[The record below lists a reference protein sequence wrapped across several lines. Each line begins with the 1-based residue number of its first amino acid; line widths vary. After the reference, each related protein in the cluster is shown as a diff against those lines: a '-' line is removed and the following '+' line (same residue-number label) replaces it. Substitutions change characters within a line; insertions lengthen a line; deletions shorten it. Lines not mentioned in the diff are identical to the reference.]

1 MRVSTVRA
9 ISGAKSSGGLCARSL
24 VRSVLVICVILSGV
38 PCVAIAQEA
47 DPDPPSSPQ
56 ANDLGSIFAPSVWF
70 MLNTPVQ
77 KSMDL
82 KIYGFYIGE
91 LDVPVAQV
99 DLTIRTR
106 KFLTVTPSYLY
117 YSVPP
122 EGLDKLSPGPY
133 TENYSE
139 HQFRIDGNVLLA
151 IRKLEMSIR
160 NMYVRRYRPSP
171 NPEANRYRGR
181 IALAHPIAIYGR
193 NWKPFVSFE
202 AYYEH
207 NNGGW
212 NRDRVWTGVTV
223 PLKGRVVI
231 QPSYMWENSE
241 GGTDINYLLIGLMV
255 NMR

>member
-1 MRVSTVRA
+1 VF
-9 ISGAKSSGGLCARSL
+9 L
-24 VRSVLVICVILSGV
+24 VVCVILSGV
-38 PCVAIAQEA
+38 PCVAIAQDA

-56 ANDLGSIFAPSVWF
+56 VSDVGSIFAPSVW
-70 MLNTPVQ
+70 MLVSIPVQ
-77 KSMDL
+77 KTIDL

-91 LDVPVAQV
+91 LDVPCAQV
-99 DLTIRTR
+99 DIPIRAA

-122 EGLDKLSPGPY
+122 SGLSKLSPGPSY

-139 HQFRIDGNVLLA
+139 HQYRIDANVLFP

-160 NMYVRRYRPSP
+160 NMYVRRFREPP
-171 NPEANRYRGR
+171 FDDANRYRGR
-181 IALAHPIAIYGR
+181 IAVAHPVPIYGR
-193 NWKPFVSFE
+193 NWRPFVSVE

-223 PLKGRVVI
+223 PLTGSVLF
-231 QPSYMWENSE
+231 QPSYLWENSK
-241 GGTDINYLLIGLMV
+241 GGTDINYLLFGLIV
-255 NMR
+255 NI